1 MAILSFGRTLV
12 SNLFKKPVTEGYPF
26 EPREYTPRTR
36 GHIVFDGDN
45 CILCNICGRKCP
57 SNAIRIDKTERMFII
72 ERMRCVQCS
81 ACVDSCPKGCLS
93 LDGHYITPSIQK
105 VTDAYDVPVKEKPR
119 TSEQTSE

>member
-1 MAILSFGRTLV
+1 MNGF
-12 SNLFKKPVTEGYPF
+12 PVNIFAVKHFAVPCL
-26 EPREYTPRTR
+26 
-36 GHIVFDGDN
+36 HIACKIYITDV
-45 CILCNICGRKCP
+45 LQ
-57 SNAIRIDKTERMFII
+57 IDKTERMFII

-93 LDGHYITPSIQK
+93 LDGHYIAPSIQK